1 VQPPSP
7 DGLLLCLVRH
17 GETDWNSTGRRQ
29 GRQDIALNDTGR
41 LQAQRTAAYL
51 KRWQWDAVLS
61 SPLSRSADTAAAIAQ
76 SLGVTEVRY
85 LDDLVEVDYGEASGL
100 LPEEADARWPD
111 GNFPGRETR
120 EESWMRARGVME
132 ALLAQHPGKRLVV
145 VSHGGLINAM
155 LAVASQGEIGSGK
168 TVLGNG
174 SISVVR
180 YEEGRWTVESYN
192 SGEHMTAD

>member
-1 VQPPSP
+1 
-7 DGLLLCLVRH
+7 
-17 GETDWNSTGRRQ
+17 
-29 GRQDIALNDTGR
+29 
-41 LQAQRTAAYL
+41 
-51 KRWQWDAVLS
+51 
-61 SPLSRSADTAAAIAQ
+61 
-76 SLGVTEVRY
+76 
-85 LDDLVEVDYGEASGL
+85 VDYGEASGL

-120 EESWMRARGVME
+120 EESWERARSVMQV
-132 ALLAQHPGKRLVV
+132 LLAQYLGKRLVV

-180 YEEGRWTVESYN
+180 YEAGRWAVESYN
-192 SGEHMTAD
+192 SVGHLTAR